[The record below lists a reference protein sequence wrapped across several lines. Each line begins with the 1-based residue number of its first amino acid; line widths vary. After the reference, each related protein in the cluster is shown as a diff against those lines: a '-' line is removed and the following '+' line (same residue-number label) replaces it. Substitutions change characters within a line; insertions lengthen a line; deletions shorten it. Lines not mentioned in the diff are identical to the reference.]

1 MPRAMPAPDDDHPR
15 RRDPEATRAAILEAA
30 ETLFVE
36 RGPSAT
42 ATSAVARR
50 AGVTKSLI
58 HHHFGS
64 KEDLW
69 EEVRKRHFERYYEAQ
84 IQMLENAEGTA
95 ELLRDSVVA
104 YFRFLQEEPNA
115 VRFFSWRFIEAEDPS
130 LDLEEELFDLGME
143 RIRQAQA
150 SGELRADLEP
160 IVIIKAFL
168 GMVFYWFQSKS
179 FLCQIMG
186 EDWDED
192 AMDETYIEDVVKIFM
207 EGIRPR

>member
-1 MPRAMPAPDDDHPR
+1 MTTPPEDTPR
-15 RRDPEATRAAILEAA
+15 RRDPEATRQAILEAA

-69 EEVRKRHFERYYEAQ
+69 KEVRKRHFERYYEAQ
-84 IQMLENAEGTA
+84 IEMLQSADGTA
-95 ELLRDSVVA
+95 DLLRDSVVA
-104 YFRFLQEEPNA
+104 YFRFLQVDPEA
-115 VRFFSWRFIEAEDPS
+115 VRFLSWRFIEDEDPC
-130 LDLEEELFDLGME
+130 LELEEELFELGMK
-143 RIRQAQA
+143 RIRQAQE

-160 IVIIKAFL
+160 ISIIKAFL
-168 GMVFYWFQSKS
+168 GMIFHWHQSKR

-186 EDWDED
+186 ENCDPD
-192 AMDETYIEDVVKIFM
+192 AMDETYIDDVVKIFM